1 MSDVATAC
9 GGAPPPRASVE
20 AALRDACAELFG
32 HAYRSIDLREL
43 EALLSERSE
52 ERTR

>member
-32 HAYRSIDLREL
+32 HAYRRLDAREL
-43 EALLSERSE
+43 EELLSEGSE
-52 ERTR
+52 ERIR